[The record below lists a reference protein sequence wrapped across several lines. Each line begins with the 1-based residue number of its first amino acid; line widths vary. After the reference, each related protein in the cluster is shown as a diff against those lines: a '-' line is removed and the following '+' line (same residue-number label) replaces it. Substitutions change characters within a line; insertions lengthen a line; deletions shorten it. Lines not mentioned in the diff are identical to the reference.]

1 LINIIIAYF
10 TFAPVVFTALMAV
23 AIVLSALIAF
33 FTIKENR
40 KIEEEKI
47 DIQRKSLAKNLLLE
61 VRDNNFTLDKTKDDL
76 GKLSEKVIKEN
87 LKNRVPKLV
96 FIFTK
101 KIAYQTF
108 LNIDFKNERINPMS
122 KVMIRL

>member
-1 LINIIIAYF
+1 
-10 TFAPVVFTALMAV
+10 MAV

>member
-10 TFAPVVFTALMAV
+10 TFATVVFTALMAV

>member
-1 LINIIIAYF
+1 MINIIIAYF
-10 TFAPVVFTALMAV
+10 TFATVVFTALMAV